1 MRAQRIA
8 WLVCAALVGCGPASV
23 DEDAGLDAGRVDAGS
38 DAAFDAGT
46 DRCIDPDRVCPELVP
61 PPGLECEGEL
71 RCSYTNYETRCAD
84 GAWRLTNRLC
94 TACPWP
100 VAEGCS
106 DPSTAALP
114 GATLSIGP
122 PDEARAFA
130 PDEAVDA
137 VWGPQGS
144 PMVAYALRIE
154 GAEPAS
160 CVSYE
165 GEIDDGLV
173 RRIGPRA
180 VRFHCVGPEGGTTR
194 TIFTEMAPW
203 PCEPRDY
210 PVTLRLQVAGV
221 DGEVS
226 ARVLVRGDACP

>member
-1 MRAQRIA
+1 MRGGGIA
-8 WLVCAALVGCGPASV
+8 RLVCVALAGCGPSSAV
-23 DEDAGLDAGRVDAGS
+23 DDAGLDAS
-38 DAAFDAGT
+38 FDAGAIDAGFDAGP
-46 DRCIDPDRVCPELVP
+46 DRCIDPDLVCPELVP

-71 RCSYTNYETRCAD
+71 GCTYTNYETRCVD
-84 GAWRLTNRLC
+84 GTWRLTNRLC
-94 TACPWP
+94 TSCPWP

-130 PDEAVDA
+130 PDEVVDA

-154 GAEPAS
+154 GAEPPS
-160 CVSYE
+160 CVSYD

-180 VRFHCVGPEGGTTR
+180 IRFHCLGPEGGTTR

-203 PCEPRDY
+203 PCEPREY
-210 PVTLRLQVAGV
+210 PVTLTVRLAGV
-221 DGEVS
+221 DGEMT